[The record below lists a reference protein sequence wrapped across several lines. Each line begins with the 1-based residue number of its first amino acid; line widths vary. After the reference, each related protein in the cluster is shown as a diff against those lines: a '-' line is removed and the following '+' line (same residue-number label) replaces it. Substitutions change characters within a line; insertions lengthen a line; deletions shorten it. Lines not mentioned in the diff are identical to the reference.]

1 MKCQARNIIAN
12 PDAAQESGV
21 QATRPSSSAVR
32 RLALA
37 AAVCAWA
44 FAASAHAQFRAPAT
58 RAALTTPA
66 TDALTVEDPFE
77 TMNRRFYAIHQALDK
92 AILRPLAL
100 GYSHATTG
108 GLRKALHNF
117 VTELGEPVVFGND
130 VLQLRIKRAAIT
142 AGRFLINATAG
153 VAGLFDPATKIG
165 LPHHDNGFGTTLG
178 RYGVKPGP
186 YIFLPLIGPS
196 DFRDIIGTSVDFY
209 SDPLGRIHYPKR
221 GYVLLGIGIVGGL
234 DQRAN
239 AEADLQQIES
249 MGTDSY
255 ATLRSLYM
263 QTREAEIQG
272 GGAVSINDLP
282 SFDDPGAPAATP
294 APAQPDAAP
303 PPPPDKSPAASDP
316 GVSKPSSAAVPI
328 AGPDSGPDAAYFLTA
343 PDPAHPRAAG
353 PPIEL

>member
-1 MKCQARNIIAN
+1 
-12 PDAAQESGV
+12 V
-21 QATRPSSSAVR
+21 QATGPSSSAVR
-32 RLALA
+32 KLALA
-37 AAVCAWA
+37 AAIAACT
-44 FAASAHAQFRAPAT
+44 FAASAHAQFRAPSAKPVP
-58 RAALTTPA
+58 AAA
-66 TDALTVEDPFE
+66 ADALAVEDPFE
-77 TMNRRFYAIHQALDK
+77 GMNRRFYAIHQALDK

-117 VTELGEPVVFGND
+117 VTELSEPVVFGND
-130 VLQLRIKRAAIT
+130 VLQLRVKRAAT
-142 AGRFLINATAG
+142 TVGRFVVNATVG
-153 VAGLFDPATKIG
+153 FAGLFDPAAKIG

-196 DFRDIIGTSVDFY
+196 DFRDIIGTGVDFY
-209 SDPLGRIHYPKR
+209 SDPVGRIHYPKR

-263 QTREAEIQG
+263 QTRQAEIHG

-282 SFDDPGAPAATP
+282 SFDDPGAPASAP
-294 APAQPDAAP
+294 APAQPEAAAP
-303 PPPPDKSPAASDP
+303 PPETSPAATDP
-316 GVSKPSSAAVPI
+316 DVSKPSAAAVPTT
-328 AGPDSGPDAAYFLTA
+328 GPDSGPEAAWFLTA
-343 PDPAHPRAAG
+343 PPPRAPAAAG

>member
-1 MKCQARNIIAN
+1 MLVILGAIA
-12 PDAAQESGV
+12 V
-21 QATRPSSSAVR
+21 WAV
-32 RLALA
+32 
-37 AAVCAWA
+37 AV
-44 FAASAHAQFRAPAT
+44 SAHAQFKKPIVRANA
-58 RAALTTPA
+58 A

-77 TMNRRFYAIHQALDK
+77 GINRRFYAIHEAIDH

-100 GYSHATTG
+100 GYSHGVVTPI
-108 GLRKALHNF
+108 RKGLHNF
-117 VTELGEPVVFGND
+117 VTELGEPMVFGND

-255 ATLRSLYM
+255 ATLRSLYL
-263 QTREAEIQG
+263 QSRQAEISG
-272 GGAVSINDLP
+272 GDTVNIQTLP
-282 SFDDPGAPAATP
+282 DFDDAPMSPAPAAAAAAPSPTDQAPAVTPP
-294 APAQPDAAP
+294 APASPSASDQPPAAP
-303 PPPPDKSPAASDP
+303 APATP
-316 GVSKPSSAAVPI
+316 
-328 AGPDSGPDAAYFLTA
+328 
-343 PDPAHPRAAG
+343 
-353 PPIEL
+353 

>member
-1 MKCQARNIIAN
+1 MQAKG
-12 PDAAQESGV
+12 PH
-21 QATRPSSSAVR
+21 SSAVAC

-37 AAVCAWA
+37 AAVALCALST
-44 FAASAHAQFRAPAT
+44 SAHAQFRTPPSKVRPAPISDSLAI
-58 RAALTTPA
+58 
-66 TDALTVEDPFE
+66 EDPFE
-77 TMNRRFYAIHQALDK
+77 KLNRRFYAIHQAIDHAL
-92 AILRPLAL
+92 LRPLAL

-108 GLRKALHNF
+108 GIRQAIHNF
-117 VTELGEPVVFGND
+117 ITAISEPVVFGND
-130 VLQLRIKRAAIT
+130 VLQLRPKRAAT
-142 AGRFLINATAG
+142 TFARFMINATIG
-153 VAGLFDPATKIG
+153 IGGLLDPATKLG
-165 LPHHDNGFGTTLG
+165 LPHHDNGFGATLG
-178 RYGVKPGP
+178 RYGFKPGP
-186 YIFLPLIGPS
+186 YIFLPLVGPS
-196 DFRDIIGTSVDFY
+196 DLRDLLGTGVDFY
-209 SDPLGRIHYPKR
+209 SDPVGRIHYPKR
-221 GYVLLGIGIVGGL
+221 GYVLLGIAVVGGL
-234 DQRAN
+234 DQRAQ
-239 AEADLQQIES
+239 ADADLQQIES

-303 PPPPDKSPAASDP
+303 PPPDKSPAASDP